1 MNLPAQLLET
11 ARKIN
16 LLGLNQGAAGNVSVR
31 DDDGFLITPTGM
43 AYDQCDS
50 DDMVHMSFEGD
61 VTGRRKPSS
70 EWRFH
75 HDLYRDRPEIGAVVH
90 VHSSFATT
98 MACMGKDIPPFHYM
112 IAVAGGKDIRCAP
125 YFTFGTSELSD
136 AVQVAMKDRNACLLG
151 NHGLLAAGPDL
162 PKALAMAVE
171 VEALCKIYWQTLQL
185 GGGHLLSDAQMDAV
199 LEKFKSY
206 GQFAK
211 DKESG

>member
-1 MNLPAQLLET
+1 MSLSTQLLET
-11 ARKIN
+11 ARKMN
-16 LLGLNQGAAGNVSVR
+16 DLGLNQGAAGNVSVR
-31 DDDGFLITPTGM
+31 EGGGFLITPTGM
-43 AYDQCDS
+43 LYDQCTP
-50 DDMVHMSFEGD
+50 DDMVHMTLDG
-61 VTGRRKPSS
+61 VITGRRKPSS

-75 HDLYRDRPEIGAVVH
+75 HDLYGDRPEIGAVVH

-112 IAVAGGKDIRCAP
+112 LAVAGGKSIRCTP
-125 YFTFGTSELSD
+125 YFTFGSSELSD

-162 PKALAMAVE
+162 PHALAMAVE
-171 VEALCKIYWQTLQL
+171 VEELCKIYWQTLQL
-185 GGGHLLSDAQMDAV
+185 GGGNLLSDVQMDEV

-211 DKESG
+211 DKENS